1 MIYLLQ
7 SKAYFEI
14 TDYMYDISFHNALLR
29 YLSLD
34 NLGMPHISFY
44 SLKWRTM
51 SACELKALEE
61 SNGSW
66 QFGNCIESEYTSIE
80 NRSPQQVSVKHEKHQ
95 TLKASD
101 KEIF

>member
-1 MIYLLQ
+1 
-7 SKAYFEI
+7 
-14 TDYMYDISFHNALLR
+14 MYDTSFHNALLSN
-29 YLSLD
+29 LSLH

-51 SACELKALEE
+51 SACEFKALEE

-80 NRSPQQVSVKHEKHQ
+80 NRSPQQVSVKLEKHQ